1 MIIYVTNRKLC
12 RSDFLQRLEQ
22 LAAGRP
28 DGIILREKDLTV
40 AEYETL
46 AERANKICKKCG
58 VPLIV
63 NQFAAVAEKL
73 KIPHVQMSMENL
85 RTERGILENFLST
98 GASVHSVDEAVEA
111 EKLGATWLIA
121 GHIFATSS
129 KKGIPPRGLS
139 FLKQVCR
146 HTNLP
151 VFAIG
156 GIKAHNARDV
166 IQAGAKGVCLMSE
179 PMTCPDPVKYTEQ
192 LRACLS

>member
-1 MIIYVTNRKLC
+1 MIIYVTNRELC
-12 RSDFLQRLEQ
+12 RSKFCEETGTIGRGE
-22 LAAGRP
+22 AGRH
-28 DGIILREKDLTV
+28 DILREKDLTV

-73 KIPHVQMSMENL
+73 KIPHVQMPMENL

-129 KKGIPPRGLS
+129 KKGIPPR
-139 FLKQVCR
+139 C
-146 HTNLP
+146 
-151 VFAIG
+151 VF
-156 GIKAHNARDV
+156 
-166 IQAGAKGVCLMSE
+166 
-179 PMTCPDPVKYTEQ
+179 
-192 LRACLS
+192 